1 LQNNSLLGKLGE
13 NAKLFFQ
20 PSIIMKEKSIRRKV
34 MESKK
39 LVIFQ
44 ANQEEYGVSVEHVV
58 SIEKLDIVTP
68 IPDMPVYMKGLMK
81 VRNELIPVLDTKQIL
96 FRNPMELTEKSRVIV
111 VQTTELSVALLVE
124 EAKEIL
130 DVQKESI
137 KPLSS
142 IAGNGSNYISGMV
155 NLEKRLIAMIE
166 PGKLVDGLKEMDAIK
181 EEMEKQLA
189 TQE

>member
-1 LQNNSLLGKLGE
+1 
-13 NAKLFFQ
+13 
-20 PSIIMKEKSIRRKV
+20 MKEKSIRRKV

-44 ANQEEYGVSVEHVV
+44 ANQEEYGVSVEYVI

>member
-1 LQNNSLLGKLGE
+1 
-13 NAKLFFQ
+13 
-20 PSIIMKEKSIRRKV
+20 

-44 ANQEEYGVSVEHVV
+44 ANQEEYGVSVEYVI

-96 FRNPMELTEKSRVIV
+96 FRNPTELTDKSRVIV

-124 EAKEIL
+124 DAKEIL
-130 DVQKESI
+130 DVQMESI

-155 NLEKRLIAMIE
+155 NLDKRLIAMIE

-189 TQE
+189 AKE

>member
-1 LQNNSLLGKLGE
+1 LGKLGE

-44 ANQEEYGVSVEHVV
+44 ANQEEYGVSVEYVI

-68 IPDMPVYMKGLMK
+68 IPEMPVYMKGLMK
-81 VRNELIPVLDTKQIL
+81 VRDELIPVLDTKQIL
-96 FRNPMELTEKSRVIV
+96 FRDQTELTDKSRVIV

-124 EAKEIL
+124 DAKEIL
-130 DVQKESI
+130 DVQMDII
-137 KPLSS
+137 KPLSL
-142 IAGNGSNYISGMV
+142 IAANSSNYISGMV
-155 NLEKRLIAMIE
+155 NLDKRLIAVID
-166 PGKLVDGLKEMDAIK
+166 PGKLVDGLSEMDDIK
-181 EEMEKQLA
+181 DEMEKHMA
-189 TQE
+189 AQE